1 MIGGRYVRVMDFSS
15 LVDGQ
20 TRWIAAGVGVVLLA
34 LFLIWRLQKAPRPMH
49 HASGRV
55 LDAVDTVAGWPPEV
69 TRVLAHRHRRA
80 YDVLRRAMPEHVI
93 LAQVPVSRFIHVP
106 ARLSYAEWLRRIGH
120 VCVDLLVCDRS
131 SHVIA
136 VVEVREAG
144 HRPSDRAKK
153 REKRLERVLRAA
165 GVPLQVWDEAWLPEP
180 ATVRRTLL
188 TDREE
193 AETDDLGLA
202 TIPMGLVPEALEVS
216 ELDDAALHG
225 FEPPRTTLFDDA
237 HASDAMPLDSVSPSL
252 PEVPPP
258 PYPVPPGRPAMSR

>member
-1 MIGGRYVRVMDFSS
+1 MDFSL

-20 TRWIAAGVGVVLLA
+20 TRWIAVGGVLVVLA
-34 LFLIWRLQKAPRPMH
+34 LFLIWRLQKTSRPMH
-49 HASGRV
+49 HTSGRV
-55 LDAVDTVAGWPPEV
+55 LDAVDTVTGWPPEV
-69 TRVLAHRHRRA
+69 TRVLAHRQRRA
-80 YDVLRRAMPEHVI
+80 YEVLRRAMPEHVI

-136 VVEVREAG
+136 VVEVRESG
-144 HRPSDRAKK
+144 HRPSDRARK
-153 REKRLERVLRAA
+153 REKRLERVLSAA
-165 GVPLQVWDEAWLPEP
+165 GVPLQVWDEAWMPEP

-193 AETDDLGLA
+193 TGTDDPGMA
-202 TIPMGLVPEALEVS
+202 TIPMGLVPEALEVH
-216 ELDDAALHG
+216 ELDDAALSG

-237 HASDAMPLDSVSPSL
+237 HASDAMPLDSVSPQAAESDW
-252 PEVPPP
+252 PTPAA
-258 PYPVPPGRPAMSR
+258 PYRVSPARPVMGR

>member
-1 MIGGRYVRVMDFSS
+1 MDFSS
-15 LVDGQ
+15 LVEDGQ
-20 TRWIAAGVGVVLLA
+20 TRWIIAGGVLVLLA

-49 HASGRV
+49 HTSGRV

-80 YDVLRRAMPEHVI
+80 YEVLRRAMPEHVI
-93 LAQVPVSRFIHVP
+93 LAQVPISRFIHVP

-136 VVEVREAG
+136 VVEVRESG

-165 GVPLQVWDEAWLPEP
+165 GVPLQVWDDAWLPEP

-188 TDREE
+188 TERDEVDP
-193 AETDDLGLA
+193 DDDPALA

-216 ELDDAALHG
+216 ELDDAALPG

-237 HASDAMPLDSVSPSL
+237 HASDAMPLDTGAGAQPASDDTTT
-252 PEVPPP
+252 
-258 PYPVPPGRPAMSR
+258 PYPVPPGRAAVRPALGR